1 MTPRPDPAAW
11 GIVPGYHDVNGT
23 WHPAHP
29 HSVVAALRAMGAD
42 TPAPPGLGDDNP
54 VWVVGHAE
62 PVVVDGRWTVRTES
76 GEEFTVDGTVP
87 TLPLGYH
94 DLTRERDG
102 REVRLIVSPRRCFLP
117 DDLSVAGWAVQLYAL
132 RSGSSWGIGDLGDLQ
147 RFGRWAADNG
157 SGVVLLNPLHAA
169 LPALPQPASPY
180 YPSSRCFRNVLHLDV
195 SAAVGAV
202 PPAAAASLN
211 RVRRIDRDSVYELKI
226 EALELAWPSRRTS
239 DAAALDRYRAEQGA
253 ALDDYATFAVLAEV
267 HGRPWTVWP
276 ADVRRPDGDGV
287 AEFRAEFADRIR
299 FHQWVQWLIDEQL
312 GEAGAAVPLM
322 HDVAVGV
329 DPAGADAWMDQDSFC
344 LDVRTGAP
352 PDDFNAA
359 GQDWGLPPFDP
370 WRLRA
375 ARFEPFIRTIRAALA
390 HAGSIR
396 VDHVMGLFR
405 LFWIPAGTD
414 PADGVYVRYPSAEM
428 LDIVALESV
437 RAGAYVV
444 GEDLGTVEDEVRKEL
459 AARGV
464 LSYKL
469 LWFEPD
475 RPSSY
480 PRQSMA
486 AVTTHDLPTAAGLF
500 SGSDIE
506 AQRRAGV
513 RPNVES
519 TEQIIERVASWA
531 GLDADTVEPA
541 AAGAACHKLLSEA
554 ASQVIVAT
562 IEDALGVE
570 ERPNLPGTVDE
581 YPNWSIALPVPLED
595 IVADDR
601 MAATARL
608 LGSGRGP
615 SRDAAG
621 GADAGQGG
629 P

>member
-11 GIVPGYHDVNGT
+11 GIAPGYHDVNGT
-23 WHPAHP
+23 WHPAAP
-29 HSVVAALRAMGAD
+29 HSVAAALQAMGAD
-42 TPAPPGLGDDNP
+42 TATPSGLGDDNP
-54 VWVVGHAE
+54 VWVVGDGE
-62 PVVVDGRWTVRTES
+62 PVTVDGRWSVRTEA
-76 GEEFTVDGTVP
+76 GEEFTVDGSVP
-87 TLPLGYH
+87 PLPLGYH
-94 DLTRERDG
+94 DLTRDRDG
-102 REVRLIVSPRRCFLP
+102 RAVRLIVSPRRCFLP

-132 RSGSSWGIGDLGDLQ
+132 RSGRSWGIGDLGDLE
-147 RFGRWAADNG
+147 RFGRWAATEG

-169 LPALPQPASPY
+169 LPGLPQPASPY
-180 YPSSRCFRNVLHLDV
+180 YPSSRCFRNLLHLDIT
-195 SAAVGAV
+195 AAVGA
-202 PPAAAASLN
+202 PPPRAAGALN
-211 RVRRIDRDSVYELKI
+211 RRRRIDRDEVYELKI
-226 EALELAWPSRRTS
+226 EALEAAWPDRREA
-239 DAAALDRYRAEQGA
+239 DAAAIDHYRAEQGA
-253 ALDDYATFAVLAEV
+253 ALEDFATFTVLAEV
-267 HGRPWTVWP
+267 HGRPWSVWP
-276 ADVRRPDGDGV
+276 PEVRRPDGAGI

-312 GEAGAAVPLM
+312 ATAGAAVPLM

-329 DPAGADAWMDQDSFC
+329 DPAGADAWMNQDVFC

-375 ARFEPFIRTIRAALA
+375 ARFEPFIRTIRAAFA

-396 VDHVMGLFR
+396 IDHVMGLFR
-405 LFWIPAGTD
+405 LFWIPSGAD
-414 PADGVYVRYPSAEM
+414 AADGVYVRYPSAEL

-475 RPSSY
+475 RPAAF

-486 AVTTHDLPTAAGLF
+486 AVTTHDLPTVAGLF
-500 SGSDIE
+500 SGSDLD
-506 AQRRAGV
+506 AQRAAGV
-513 RPNVES
+513 EPNEDS
-519 TEQIIERVASWA
+519 TNRIIERVAAWA
-531 GLDADTVEPA
+531 GLDPA
-541 AAGAACHKLLSEA
+541 AIEPEAAARACHELLGEA
-554 ASQVIVAT
+554 PSQVVVAT

-570 ERPNLPGTVDE
+570 ERPNLPGTIDE
-581 YPNWSIALPVPLED
+581 YPNWSIALPVPLEA
-595 IVADDR
+595 IVADER

-608 LGSGRGP
+608 LGSGRHASGKSP
-615 SRDAAG
+615 
-621 GADAGQGG
+621 
-629 P
+629 